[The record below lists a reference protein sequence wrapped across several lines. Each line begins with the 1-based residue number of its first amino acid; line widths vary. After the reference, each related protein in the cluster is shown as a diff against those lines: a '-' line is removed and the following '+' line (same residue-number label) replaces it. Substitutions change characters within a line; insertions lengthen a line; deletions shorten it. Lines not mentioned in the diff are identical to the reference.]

1 MQTESAEGARV
12 AEGASAEGAS
22 RDRRRSDRC
31 RGTSDD
37 AASYSNVKIVTQYWT
52 TLLLLCTKNVLFNS
66 LAIHCWH

>member
-1 MQTESAEGARV
+1 VQTESAEGARV

-22 RDRRRSDRC
+22 RDRRRRDRC

-66 LAIHCWH
+66 LAINCWH